1 MESAEEVGWRHGK
14 PAILVIQS
22 CRMAEDGYPFYK
34 AENGKINVSVSL
46 IYNLPLSKTE
56 EIKNVMEDGSA
67 PIETAPADTVKTATD
82 TIPEREQ
89 RIKEPE
95 ATSAPIF
102 EE

>member
-1 MESAEEVGWRHGK
+1 
-14 PAILVIQS
+14 
-22 CRMAEDGYPFYK
+22 
-34 AENGKINVSVSL
+34 
-46 IYNLPLSKTE
+46 
-56 EIKNVMEDGSA
+56 MEDGSA